1 MQLIKLTEIQANPNQ
16 PRKHFDE
23 QALIEL
29 SQSIKVEGVMSPIMV
44 RPIDGKYEIVQGER
58 RFRAAKMAGLTE
70 IPSIIREVDEVE
82 AFHLAFLENL
92 QREQMT
98 PIEEAQAF
106 LWYSTQ
112 GFTQEEIAEKVKKT
126 RDYVASKM
134 RLLELSESVQRMI
147 SVGKIKEGHAKQLL
161 RLRAI
166 TKRLCTETYVPVQ
179 FKQDMFETF
188 QDKFTRHFSL
198 MDKISVK
205 DVEAWVDDWYYL
217 LVFSII
223 RYVEGYD
230 SASICE
236 ASHESKLPAPL
247 AVGDICL
254 IYGLHINN
262 LVEKDF
268 EFAIKYEENL
278 LKYSYDRTFRKW
290 SIEKYYDAIRFG
302 ENPLSNQP
310 LEWERP
316 RANRIFAVVLSAERE
331 ERNEHDFLELVAL
344 HDIQWNEVAT
354 RFEQEP
360 DFRESFAMLIYNL
373 RVNHSSLKFEA
384 DTIKEFYESDAFILE
399 NGMTSVEDLM
409 SFSASPAPKESL
421 LNARLLIEQIQ
432 RVKSEM
438 GHNPFNERELAELLL
453 VNFRE
458 ETGHTI
464 DIETAERTVVAALAL
479 EISQDEIEKRLAE
492 AE

>member
-23 QALIEL
+23 QALAEL
-29 SQSIKVEGVMSPIMV
+29 AQSIKVEGVMSPIMV
-44 RPIDGKYEIVQGER
+44 RPIGEKFEIVQGER
-58 RFRAAKMAGLTE
+58 RFRAAQQAGLTE
-70 IPSIIREVDEVE
+70 IPSIVREVDDQD
-82 AFHLAFLENL
+82 AFHLAFMENL

-106 LWYSTQ
+106 LWYSTH

-134 RLLELSESVQRMI
+134 RLLELSESVQQMI
-147 SVGKIKEGHAKQLL
+147 KVGKIKEGHAKQLL
-161 RLRAI
+161 RLRAV

-198 MDKISVK
+198 VDKISVK

-223 RYVEGYD
+223 RYAEGYD
-230 SASICE
+230 SASICK

-247 AVGDICL
+247 AIGDICL

-262 LVEKDF
+262 LEEKDY
-268 EFAIKYEENL
+268 EFAVKYEENL
-278 LKYSYDRTFRKW
+278 LKYLYDRTFRKW

-302 ENPLSNQP
+302 ENPLSIQP
-310 LEWERP
+310 LEWEKP
-316 RANRIFAVVLSAERE
+316 KANRIFAVVLSAEKG
-331 ERNEHDFLELVAL
+331 ERNEDDFLELVAL
-344 HDIQWNEVAT
+344 HDIQWDEIAD

-384 DTIKEFYESDAFILE
+384 EAVKAFYEIDEFILG
-399 NGMTSVEDLM
+399 NGMTSIEEFM
-409 SFSASPAPKESL
+409 SFSENPAPRDSL
-421 LNARLLIEQIQ
+421 LNVRLVIEQIH
-432 RVKSEM
+432 RVNSEM
-438 GHNPFNERELAELLL
+438 GRIPLNERELAELLL
-453 VNFRE
+453 INFRE

-464 DIETAERTVVAALAL
+464 DIETAERTVAAALAL